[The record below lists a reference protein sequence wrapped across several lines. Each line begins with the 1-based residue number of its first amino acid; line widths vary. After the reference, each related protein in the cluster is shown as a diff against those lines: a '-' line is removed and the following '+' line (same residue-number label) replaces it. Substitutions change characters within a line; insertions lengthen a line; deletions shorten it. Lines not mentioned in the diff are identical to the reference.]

1 MIFKKFNGKLKAAGS
16 LVPGPQI
23 RVGVLWHELGSV
35 QFGFVQ
41 DWPEAVLVVS
51 VKSKKSNV

>member
-1 MIFKKFNGKLKAAGS
+1 MIVIMIFKKFNGKLKAAGS

-41 DWPEAVLVVS
+41 D
-51 VKSKKSNV
+51 